1 MEHTEVGI
9 EQQESMDVQQASFGP
24 EAQESKEAE
33 AQHASLSPQAQQ
45 SVETVSNVV
54 ITPAIKPK
62 GRPKGSKD
70 SKPRKRVQA
79 TPIQYEPPHT
89 EPESRFE
96 QQDAMHQPVAQLEQP
111 QTLDIEEVSRMMWA
125 QMQSFQNKKREAQRQ
140 MYQSFVQ

>member
-1 MEHTEVGI
+1 MEEKDKNGNAEVVI
-9 EQQESMDVQQASFGP
+9 DRQERMDVQQ
-24 EAQESKEAE
+24 EESKEAE
-33 AQHASLSPQAQQ
+33 QVQAQHIES
-45 SVETVSNVV
+45 VSNNMLAV
-54 ITPAIKPK
+54 KPK

-111 QTLDIEEVSRMMWA
+111 QTLDIEEVARMMWA
-125 QMQSFQNKKREAQRQ
+125 QMQSLQNKKREAQRQ